1 MAISKRLINKILNVN
16 TSYIIASDK
25 KTVTSFIQCTVRQD
39 INFFFFCFFF
49 QIFFKV
55 LFLNRVLL
63 KGYHKSLKKKNLVTC
78 ACDFKNV
85 PYMQAFI
92 YMSIPFRYS
101 Y

>member
-25 KTVTSFIQCTVRQD
+25 KTVTSFIQCIVRED
-39 INFFFFCFFF
+39 INFFFFWLFF

-55 LFLNRVLL
+55 LKQSFIGR
-63 KGYHKSLKKKNLVTC
+63 YHKTFFLKKNLVTC

-92 YMSIPFRYS
+92 YRSIPFRYS